1 MDLNLLMNSFSLA
14 SVSEKDAERLEVYS
28 EKIGNVLYLKVSAAS
43 NPSQR
48 LEKIYFNVISKEIF
62 NDDESHQM
70 ETVWDWE
77 NKLDNK
83 PIEVVLDGNKLSS
96 EFITP
101 SFQYFLVEL
110 NKTN

>member
-1 MDLNLLMNSFSLA
+1 M
-14 SVSEKDAERLEVYS
+14 
-28 EKIGNVLYLKVSAAS
+28 
-43 NPSQR
+43 
-48 LEKIYFNVISKEIF
+48 ISKEIF

-83 PIEVVLDGNKLSS
+83 SIEVVLDGNKLSS